1 MSDLT
6 YLHEKLE
13 KALENGNVVTYEEL
27 IKENSKGILIKFFS
41 KDATKTMKK
50 ITITGKNN
58 SFVMKCEMDGKVTT
72 TDLTSSELAAELKK
86 NKDLKFAV
94 NFAKS
99 NLGKSVMSRVTSK
112 RGTKKGSKKGTKRRT
127 KRGSKSRK

>member
-41 KDATKTMKK
+41 KDASKVMKK

-72 TDLTSSELAAELKK
+72 TDLSSSELAAELKK

-99 NLGKSVMSRVTSK
+99 N
-112 RGTKKGSKKGTKRRT
+112 
-127 KRGSKSRK
+127 

>member
-13 KALENGNVVTYEEL
+13 KTLENGNVITYEEL
-27 IKENSKGILIKFFS
+27 IKENSKGILIKLFS
-41 KDATKTMKK
+41 KDASKMIKK

-58 SFVMKCEMDGKVTT
+58 NFTMKCEMDGKVTT
-72 TDLTSSELAAELKK
+72 TELSSSELAAELKK

-94 NFAKS
+94 TFAKS
-99 NLGKSVMSRVTSK
+99 NLGKAVMGRVTKVK
-112 RGTKKGSKKGTKRRT
+112 RLTKKKGTKKGTKR
-127 KRGSKSRK
+127 GSKRSKK